1 MKNIVRSLIIICF
14 GASIGSSVY
23 AQSEFS
29 SEHLKETAT
38 NIGLSHLDTLKCGDN
53 KVVLGKDTIFVRKN
67 EDGVIDHIGK
77 PLFPK
82 MAREKN
88 PLPVYDYMEY
98 VYLNY
103 LLNKNGNKLLFKDVV
118 FITGGWKDFAS
129 VTPNDLCNISNI
141 DNKAF
146 QIEWKKDEEP
156 IVSVLIPIRYDV
168 LSNMS
173 RTEMQNAFIL
183 GEKKTTVKL
192 ALDTINADTAKLI
205 KTMAGYTE
213 IFYHKGDSYINE
225 KINNNYYFVMKDSL
239 LKPVADKNLPMES
252 IANIIVLPSLKQIG
266 NYTAKIKYLL
276 SNNKTVE
283 QTTTIR
289 QIIDY
294 AMKQGC
300 KPYFGLEGIKDGT
313 VNFSLFLYNENSGYD
328 HIFRLSCKTEDI
340 GTDAMTFTGRG
351 SLFAPTTN
359 VKSLFDDGDKKS
371 SVTFKLNSK

>member
-1 MKNIVRSLIIICF
+1 MAKRWLFLAFIWI
-14 GASIGSSVY
+14 SIYNSIY

-29 SEHLKETAT
+29 SEHLKETAI

-53 KVVLGKDTIFVRKN
+53 MVVLGKDTIIVRKN

-77 PLFPK
+77 QLFPI

-103 LLNKNGNKLLFKDVV
+103 LLNKNGNKLLFKDVA
-118 FITGGWKDFAS
+118 FIKGGWKELAS
-129 VTPNDLCNISNI
+129 VTPNDQCNITNI

-146 QIEWKKDEEP
+146 QIEWKKDDKTL
-156 IVSVLIPIRYDV
+156 VSVLIPIRYDV

-173 RTEMQNAFIL
+173 RTEMQNAFIQ

-192 ALDTINADTAKLI
+192 SDEQMSQDTTKLT
-205 KTMAGYTE
+205 KTLVGDNE
-213 IFYHKGDSYINE
+213 ILYYKGNSYINE
-225 KINNNYYFVMKDSL
+225 KITNNYYLVSNDSL
-239 LKPVADKNLPMES
+239 LTPITDKDMPMES
-252 IANIIVLPSLKQIG
+252 IANIMVLPSSKQIG
-266 NYTAKIKYLL
+266 NYKAKIRYLL
-276 SNNKTVE
+276 SNNKIVE

-300 KPYFGLEGIKDGT
+300 KPYFGLEGIKDG
-313 VNFSLFLYNENSGYD
+313 VINFSLFLYNENSGYD
-328 HIFRLSCKTEDI
+328 HIFRLSCKTEEI
-340 GTDAMTFTGRG
+340 GTDALTFTGRG
-351 SLFAPTTN
+351 SLYAPTTN
-359 VKSLFDDGDKKS
+359 VKSLYSDGDKKS
-371 SVTFKLNSK
+371 NVTFKLNSK

>member
-1 MKNIVRSLIIICF
+1 MAKRWLFLAFIWI
-14 GASIGSSVY
+14 SIYNSIY

-29 SEHLKETAT
+29 SEHLKETAI

-53 KVVLGKDTIFVRKN
+53 MVVLGKDTIIVRKN

-77 PLFPK
+77 QLFPI

-103 LLNKNGNKLLFKDVV
+103 LLNKNGNKLLFKDVA
-118 FITGGWKDFAS
+118 FIKGGWKELAS
-129 VTPNDLCNISNI
+129 VTPNDQCNISNI

-146 QIEWKKDEEP
+146 QIEWKKDDKSL
-156 IVSVLIPIRYDV
+156 VSVLIPIRYDV

-173 RTEMQNAFIL
+173 RTEMQNAFIQ

-192 ALDTINADTAKLI
+192 SDEQISQDTAKFT
-205 KTMAGYTE
+205 KTLVGDTE
-213 IFYHKGDSYINE
+213 ILYYKGKSYLNE
-225 KINNNYYFVMKDSL
+225 KITNNYYLVSNDSL
-239 LKPVADKNLPMES
+239 LTPITDKDMPMES
-252 IANIIVLPSLKQIG
+252 IANIMVLPSSKQIG
-266 NYTAKIKYLL
+266 NYKAKIRYLL
-276 SNNKTVE
+276 SNNKIVE

-300 KPYFGLEGIKDGT
+300 KPYFGLEGIKDG
-313 VNFSLFLYNENSGYD
+313 VINFSLFLYNENSGYD
-328 HIFRLSCKTEDI
+328 HIFRLSCKTEEI
-340 GTDAMTFTGRG
+340 GTDALTFTGRG
-351 SLFAPTTN
+351 SLYAPTTN
-359 VKSLFDDGDKKS
+359 VKSLYSDGNKKS
-371 SVTFKLNSK
+371 NVTFKLNSK

>member
-1 MKNIVRSLIIICF
+1 MAKRWLFLALIWI
-14 GASIGSSVY
+14 SIYNSIY
-23 AQSEFS
+23 AQNEFS
-29 SEHLKETAT
+29 SEHLKETAI

-53 KVVLGKDTIFVRKN
+53 MVVLGKDTIIVRKN

-77 PLFPK
+77 QLFPI

-103 LLNKNGNKLLFKDVV
+103 LLNKNGNKLLFKDVA
-118 FITGGWKDFAS
+118 FIKGGWKELAS
-129 VTPNDLCNISNI
+129 VTPNDQCNISNI

-146 QIEWKKDEEP
+146 QIEWKKDDKTL
-156 IVSVLIPIRYDV
+156 VSVLIPIRYDV

-173 RTEMQNAFIL
+173 RTEMQNAFIQ

-192 ALDTINADTAKLI
+192 SDEQMSQDTTKLT
-205 KTMAGYTE
+205 KTLVGDTE
-213 IFYHKGDSYINE
+213 ILYYKGKSYLNE
-225 KINNNYYFVMKDSL
+225 KITNNYYLVRNDSL
-239 LKPVADKNLPMES
+239 LTPITDKDMPMES
-252 IANIIVLPSLKQIG
+252 IANIMVLPSSKQIG
-266 NYTAKIKYLL
+266 NYKAKIRYLL
-276 SNNKTVE
+276 SNNKIVE

-300 KPYFGLEGIKDGT
+300 KPYFGLEGIKDG
-313 VNFSLFLYNENSGYD
+313 VINFSLFLYNENSGYD

-340 GTDAMTFTGRG
+340 GTDALTFTGRG
-351 SLFAPTTN
+351 SLYAPTTN
-359 VKSLFDDGDKKS
+359 VKSLYSDGDKKS
-371 SVTFKLNSK
+371 NVTFKLNSK

>member
-1 MKNIVRSLIIICF
+1 MAKRWLFLALIWI
-14 GASIGSSVY
+14 SIYNSIY
-23 AQSEFS
+23 AQNEFS
-29 SEHLKETAT
+29 SEHLKETAI

-53 KVVLGKDTIFVRKN
+53 MVVLGKDTIIVRKN

-77 PLFPK
+77 QLFPI

-103 LLNKNGNKLLFKDVV
+103 LLNKDGNKLLFKDVA
-118 FITGGWKDFAS
+118 FIKGGWKELAS
-129 VTPNDLCNISNI
+129 VTSTDQCNISNI

-146 QIEWKKDEEP
+146 QIEWKNDEKAL
-156 IVSVLIPIRYDV
+156 VSVLIPIRYDV

-173 RTEMQNAFIL
+173 RTEMQNAFIQ

-192 ALDTINADTAKLI
+192 SDEQMSQDTTKLT
-205 KTMAGYTE
+205 KTLVGDTE
-213 IFYHKGDSYINE
+213 ILYYKGKSYLNE
-225 KINNNYYFVMKDSL
+225 KITNNYYLVRNDSL
-239 LKPVADKNLPMES
+239 LTPITDKDMPMES
-252 IANIIVLPSLKQIG
+252 IANIMVLPSSKQIG
-266 NYTAKIKYLL
+266 NYKAKIRYLL

-300 KPYFGLEGIKDGT
+300 KPYFGLEGIKDG
-313 VNFSLFLYNENSGYD
+313 VINFSLFLYNENSGYD
-328 HIFRLSCKTEDI
+328 HIFRLSCKTEEI
-340 GTDAMTFTGRG
+340 GTDALTFTGRG
-351 SLFAPTTN
+351 SLYAPTTN
-359 VKSLFDDGDKKS
+359 VKSLYSDGDKKS
-371 SVTFKLNSK
+371 NVTFKLNSK

>member
-1 MKNIVRSLIIICF
+1 MAKRWLFLALIWI
-14 GASIGSSVY
+14 SIYNSIY
-23 AQSEFS
+23 AQNEFS
-29 SEHLKETAT
+29 SAHLKETAI

-53 KVVLGKDTIFVRKN
+53 MVVLGKDTIIVRKN

-77 PLFPK
+77 QLFP
-82 MAREKN
+82 MLAREKN

-103 LLNKNGNKLLFKDVV
+103 LLNKNGNKLLFKDVS
-118 FITGGWKDFAS
+118 FIKGGWKELAS
-129 VTPNDLCNISNI
+129 VTPNDQCNISNI

-146 QIEWKKDEEP
+146 QIEWKKDDKTL
-156 IVSVLIPIRYDV
+156 VSVLIPIRYDV

-173 RTEMQNAFIL
+173 RTEMQNAFIQ

-192 ALDTINADTAKLI
+192 SDEHISQDTAKLT
-205 KTMAGYTE
+205 KALVGDNE
-213 IFYHKGDSYINE
+213 ILYYKGNSYINE
-225 KINNNYYFVMKDSL
+225 KITNNYYLVSNDSL
-239 LKPVADKNLPMES
+239 LTPITDKDMPMES
-252 IANIIVLPSLKQIG
+252 IANIMVLPSSKQIG
-266 NYTAKIKYLL
+266 NYKAKIRYLL

-300 KPYFGLEGIKDGT
+300 KPYFGLEGIKDGN

-328 HIFRLSCKTEDI
+328 HMFRLACKTEEI
-340 GTDAMTFTGRG
+340 GTDALTFTGRG
-351 SLFAPTTN
+351 SLYAPTTN
-359 VKSLFDDGDKKS
+359 VKSLYSDGDKKS
-371 SVTFKLNSK
+371 NVTFKLNSK

>member
-1 MKNIVRSLIIICF
+1 MAKRWLFLALIWI
-14 GASIGSSVY
+14 SIYNSIY
-23 AQSEFS
+23 AQNEFS
-29 SEHLKETAT
+29 SEHLKETAI

-53 KVVLGKDTIFVRKN
+53 KVVLGKDTIIVRKN

-77 PLFPK
+77 QLFP
-82 MAREKN
+82 MLAREKN

-103 LLNKNGNKLLFKDVV
+103 LLNKNGNKLLFKDVA
-118 FITGGWKDFAS
+118 FIKGGWKELAS
-129 VTPNDLCNISNI
+129 VTPNDQCNISNI

-146 QIEWKKDEEP
+146 QIEWKKDDKAL
-156 IVSVLIPIRYDV
+156 VSVLIPIRYDV

-173 RTEMQNAFIL
+173 RTEMQNAFIQ

-192 ALDTINADTAKLI
+192 SDEQMSQDTTKLT
-205 KTMAGYTE
+205 KTLVGDNE
-213 IFYHKGDSYINE
+213 ILYYKGKSYLNE
-225 KINNNYYFVMKDSL
+225 KITDNYYLVRNDSL
-239 LKPVADKNLPMES
+239 LTPITDKDMPMES
-252 IANIIVLPSLKQIG
+252 IANIMVLPSSKQIG
-266 NYTAKIKYLL
+266 NYKAKIRYLL
-276 SNNKTVE
+276 SNNKIVE

-300 KPYFGLEGIKDGT
+300 KPYFGLEGIKDGN

-340 GTDAMTFTGRG
+340 GSDALTFTGRG
-351 SLFAPTTN
+351 SLYAPTTN
-359 VKSLFDDGDKKS
+359 VKSLYSDGNKKS
-371 SVTFKLNSK
+371 NVTFKLNSK

>member
-1 MKNIVRSLIIICF
+1 MYKIVRSLIIICF
-14 GASIGSSVY
+14 GASFGSYVY

-29 SEHLKETAT
+29 SEHLKETAA

-53 KVVLGKDTIFVRKN
+53 RVVLGKDTIIVRKN

-77 PLFPK
+77 QLFPI

-98 VYLNY
+98 VYMNY
-103 LLNKNGNKLLFKDVV
+103 LLNKNGNKLLFKDVA
-118 FITGGWKDFAS
+118 FIKGGWKELAS
-129 VTPNDLCNISNI
+129 VTPSDQCNISNI

-146 QIEWKKDEEP
+146 QIEWEKDGEP
-156 IVSVLIPIRYDV
+156 VVSALIPIRYNI

-173 RTEMQNAFIL
+173 RTEMQNAFIQ

-192 ALDTINADTAKLI
+192 SDGQLSQDTAKLN
-205 KTMAGYTE
+205 KTLVGDTE
-213 IFYHKGDSYINE
+213 ILFFKGKSYLNE
-225 KINNNYYFVMKDSL
+225 KITNNFYLVKNDSL
-239 LKPVADKNLPMES
+239 LTPIADKEMPMES
-252 IANIIVLPSLKQIG
+252 IANIMVLPSSLQIG
-266 NYTAKIKYLL
+266 DYKAKIRYLL
-276 SNNKTVE
+276 SNNKIVE
-283 QTTTIR
+283 QSTTIR

-300 KPYFGLEGIKDGT
+300 KPYFGLEGIKDGI
-313 VNFSLFLYNENSGYD
+313 VYFSLFLYNEISGYD

-340 GTDAMTFTGRG
+340 GTDKLTFTGRG

-359 VKSLFDDGDKKS
+359 VKSLFSDGNKKS
-371 SVTFKLNSK
+371 NVTFKLNSK

>member
-1 MKNIVRSLIIICF
+1 MAKRWLFLALIWI
-14 GASIGSSVY
+14 SIYNSIY
-23 AQSEFS
+23 AQNEFS
-29 SEHLKETAT
+29 SEHLKETAI

-53 KVVLGKDTIFVRKN
+53 MVVLGKDTIIVRKN

-77 PLFPK
+77 QLFPI

-98 VYLNY
+98 VYVNY
-103 LLNKNGNKLLFKDVV
+103 LLNKNGNKLLFKDVA
-118 FITGGWKDFAS
+118 FIKGGWKELAS
-129 VTPNDLCNISNI
+129 VTPNDQCNISNI

-146 QIEWKKDEEP
+146 QIEWKNDEKAL
-156 IVSVLIPIRYDV
+156 VSVLIPIRYDV

-173 RTEMQNAFIL
+173 RTEMQNAFIQ

-192 ALDTINADTAKLI
+192 SDEQMSQDTTKLT
-205 KTMAGYTE
+205 KTLVGDTE
-213 IFYHKGDSYINE
+213 ILYYKGKSCLNE
-225 KINNNYYFVMKDSL
+225 KITDNYYLVRNDSL
-239 LKPVADKNLPMES
+239 LTPITDKDMPMES
-252 IANIIVLPSLKQIG
+252 IANIMVLPSSKQIG
-266 NYTAKIKYLL
+266 NYKAKIRYLL
-276 SNNKTVE
+276 SNNKIVE

-300 KPYFGLEGIKDGT
+300 KPYFGLEGIKDGN

-340 GTDAMTFTGRG
+340 GTDALTFTGRG
-351 SLFAPTTN
+351 SLYAPTTN
-359 VKSLFDDGDKKS
+359 VKSLYSDGDKKS
-371 SVTFKLNSK
+371 NVTFKLNSK

>member
-1 MKNIVRSLIIICF
+1 MAKRWLFLALIWI
-14 GASIGSSVY
+14 SIYNSIY

-29 SEHLKETAT
+29 SEHLKETAI

-53 KVVLGKDTIFVRKN
+53 MVVLGKDTIIVRKN

-77 PLFPK
+77 QLFPI

-103 LLNKNGNKLLFKDVV
+103 LLNKDGNKLLFKDVA
-118 FITGGWKDFAS
+118 FIKGGWKELAS
-129 VTPNDLCNISNI
+129 VTPSDQCNISNI

-146 QIEWKKDEEP
+146 QIEWKKDDKAL
-156 IVSVLIPIRYDV
+156 VSVLIPIRYDV

-173 RTEMQNAFIL
+173 RTEMQNAFIQ

-192 ALDTINADTAKLI
+192 SDEQMSQDTTKLT
-205 KTMAGYTE
+205 KTLVGDNE
-213 IFYHKGDSYINE
+213 ILYYKGNSYINE
-225 KINNNYYFVMKDSL
+225 KITNNYYLVSNDSL
-239 LKPVADKNLPMES
+239 LTPITDKDMPMES
-252 IANIIVLPSLKQIG
+252 IANIMVLPSSKQIG
-266 NYTAKIKYLL
+266 NYKAKIRYLL
-276 SNNKTVE
+276 SNNKIVE

-300 KPYFGLEGIKDGT
+300 KPYFGLEGIKDG
-313 VNFSLFLYNENSGYD
+313 VINFSLFLYNENSGYD
-328 HIFRLSCKTEDI
+328 HIFRLSCKTEEI
-340 GTDAMTFTGRG
+340 GTDALTFTGRG
-351 SLFAPTTN
+351 SLYAPTTN
-359 VKSLFDDGDKKS
+359 VKSLYSDGDKKS
-371 SVTFKLNSK
+371 NVTFKLNSK

>member
-1 MKNIVRSLIIICF
+1 MAKRWLFLALIWI
-14 GASIGSSVY
+14 SIYNSIY

-29 SEHLKETAT
+29 SEHLKETAI

-53 KVVLGKDTIFVRKN
+53 KVVLGKDTIIVRKN

-77 PLFPK
+77 QLFP
-82 MAREKN
+82 MLAREKN

-103 LLNKNGNKLLFKDVV
+103 LLNKNGNKLLFKDVA
-118 FITGGWKDFAS
+118 FIKGGWKELAS
-129 VTPNDLCNISNI
+129 VTPNDQCNISNI

-146 QIEWKKDEEP
+146 QIEWKKDDKTL
-156 IVSVLIPIRYDV
+156 VSVLIPIRYDV

-173 RTEMQNAFIL
+173 RTEMQNAFIQ

-192 ALDTINADTAKLI
+192 SDEQMSQDTTKLT
-205 KTMAGYTE
+205 KTLVGDNE
-213 IFYHKGDSYINE
+213 ILYYKGNSYINE
-225 KINNNYYFVMKDSL
+225 KITNNYYLVSNDSL
-239 LKPVADKNLPMES
+239 LTPITDKDMPMES
-252 IANIIVLPSLKQIG
+252 IANIMVLPSSKQIG
-266 NYTAKIKYLL
+266 NYKAKIRYLL
-276 SNNKTVE
+276 SNNKIVE

-300 KPYFGLEGIKDGT
+300 KPYFGLEGIKDG
-313 VNFSLFLYNENSGYD
+313 VINFSLFLYNENSGYD

-340 GTDAMTFTGRG
+340 GSDALTFTGRG
-351 SLFAPTTN
+351 SLYAPTTN
-359 VKSLFDDGDKKS
+359 VKSLYSDGDKKS
-371 SVTFKLNSK
+371 NVTFKLNSK

>member
-1 MKNIVRSLIIICF
+1 MAKRWLFLALIWI
-14 GASIGSSVY
+14 SIYNSIY
-23 AQSEFS
+23 AQNEFS
-29 SEHLKETAT
+29 SEHLKETAI

-53 KVVLGKDTIFVRKN
+53 MVVLGKDTIIVRKN

-77 PLFPK
+77 QLFPI

-103 LLNKNGNKLLFKDVV
+103 LLNKNGNKLLFKDVA
-118 FITGGWKDFAS
+118 FIKGGWKELAS
-129 VTPNDLCNISNI
+129 VTPNDQCNISNI

-146 QIEWKKDEEP
+146 QIEWKKDDKTL
-156 IVSVLIPIRYDV
+156 VSVLIPIRYDV

-173 RTEMQNAFIL
+173 RTEMQNAFIQ

-192 ALDTINADTAKLI
+192 SDEQMSQDTTKLT
-205 KTMAGYTE
+205 KTLVGDNE
-213 IFYHKGDSYINE
+213 ILYYKGKSYLNE
-225 KINNNYYFVMKDSL
+225 KITNNYYLVRNDSL
-239 LKPVADKNLPMES
+239 LTPITDKDMPMES
-252 IANIIVLPSLKQIG
+252 IANIMVLPSSKQIG
-266 NYTAKIKYLL
+266 NYKAKIRYLL
-276 SNNKTVE
+276 SNNKIVE

-300 KPYFGLEGIKDGT
+300 KPYFGLEGIKDGN

-340 GTDAMTFTGRG
+340 GTDALTFTGRG
-351 SLFAPTTN
+351 SLYAPTTN
-359 VKSLFDDGDKKS
+359 VKSLYSDGDKKS
-371 SVTFKLNSK
+371 NVTFKLNSK

>member
-1 MKNIVRSLIIICF
+1 MAKRWLFLALIWI
-14 GASIGSSVY
+14 SIYNSIY

-29 SEHLKETAT
+29 SEHLKETAI

-53 KVVLGKDTIFVRKN
+53 KVVLGKDTIIVRKN

-77 PLFPK
+77 QLFP
-82 MAREKN
+82 MLAREKN

-103 LLNKNGNKLLFKDVV
+103 LLNKNGNKLLFKDVA
-118 FITGGWKDFAS
+118 FIKGGWKELAS
-129 VTPNDLCNISNI
+129 VTPNDQCNISNI

-146 QIEWKKDEEP
+146 QIEWKKDDKTL
-156 IVSVLIPIRYDV
+156 VSVLIPIRYDV

-173 RTEMQNAFIL
+173 RTEMQNAFIQ

-192 ALDTINADTAKLI
+192 SDEQMSQDTTKLT
-205 KTMAGYTE
+205 KTLVGDNE
-213 IFYHKGDSYINE
+213 ILYYKGNSYINE
-225 KINNNYYFVMKDSL
+225 KITNNYYLVSNDSL
-239 LKPVADKNLPMES
+239 LTPITDKDMPMES
-252 IANIIVLPSLKQIG
+252 IANIMVLPSSKQIG
-266 NYTAKIKYLL
+266 NYKAKIRYLL
-276 SNNKTVE
+276 SNNKIVE

-300 KPYFGLEGIKDGT
+300 KPYFGLEGIKDG
-313 VNFSLFLYNENSGYD
+313 VINFSLFLYNENSGYD

-340 GTDAMTFTGRG
+340 GTDALTFTGRG
-351 SLFAPTTN
+351 SLYAPTTN
-359 VKSLFDDGDKKS
+359 VKSLYSDGDKKS
-371 SVTFKLNSK
+371 NVTFKLNSK

>member
-1 MKNIVRSLIIICF
+1 MAKRWLFLALIWI
-14 GASIGSSVY
+14 SIYNSIY
-23 AQSEFS
+23 AQNEFS
-29 SEHLKETAT
+29 SEHLKETAI

-53 KVVLGKDTIFVRKN
+53 MVVLGKDTIIVRKN

-77 PLFPK
+77 QLFPI

-103 LLNKNGNKLLFKDVV
+103 LLNKNGNKLLFKDVA
-118 FITGGWKDFAS
+118 FIKGGWKELAS
-129 VTPNDLCNISNI
+129 VTPNDQCNISNI

-146 QIEWKKDEEP
+146 QIEWKKDDKTL
-156 IVSVLIPIRYDV
+156 VSVLIPIRYDV

-173 RTEMQNAFIL
+173 RTEMQNAFIQ

-192 ALDTINADTAKLI
+192 SDEQMSQDTTKLT
-205 KTMAGYTE
+205 KTLVGDTE
-213 IFYHKGDSYINE
+213 ILYYKGKSCLNE
-225 KINNNYYFVMKDSL
+225 KITDNYYLVRNDSL
-239 LKPVADKNLPMES
+239 LTPITDKDMPMES
-252 IANIIVLPSLKQIG
+252 IANIMVLPSSKQIG
-266 NYTAKIKYLL
+266 NYKAKIRYLL

-283 QTTTIR
+283 QRTTIR

-300 KPYFGLEGIKDGT
+300 KPYFGLEGIKDGN

-328 HIFRLSCKTEDI
+328 HIFRLSCKTEEI
-340 GTDAMTFTGRG
+340 GTDALTFTGRG
-351 SLFAPTTN
+351 SLYAPTTN
-359 VKSLFDDGDKKS
+359 VKSLYSDGDKKS
-371 SVTFKLNSK
+371 NVTFKLNSK

>member
-1 MKNIVRSLIIICF
+1 MAKRWLFLALIWI
-14 GASIGSSVY
+14 SIYNSIY
-23 AQSEFS
+23 AQNEFS
-29 SEHLKETAT
+29 SEHLKETAI

-53 KVVLGKDTIFVRKN
+53 MVVLGKDTIIVRKN

-77 PLFPK
+77 QLFPI

-103 LLNKNGNKLLFKDVV
+103 LLNKDGNKLLFKDVA
-118 FITGGWKDFAS
+118 FIKGGWKELAS
-129 VTPNDLCNISNI
+129 VTPNDQCNISNI

-146 QIEWKKDEEP
+146 QIEWKNDEKAL
-156 IVSVLIPIRYDV
+156 VSVLIPIRYDV

-173 RTEMQNAFIL
+173 RTEMQNAFIQ
-183 GEKKTTVKL
+183 GEKKTIVKL
-192 ALDTINADTAKLI
+192 SDERMSQDTAKLT
-205 KTMAGYTE
+205 KTLVGDTE
-213 IFYHKGDSYINE
+213 ILYYKGKSYLNE
-225 KINNNYYFVMKDSL
+225 KITDNYYLVRNDSL
-239 LKPVADKNLPMES
+239 LTPITDKDMPMES
-252 IANIIVLPSLKQIG
+252 IANIMVLPSSKQIG
-266 NYTAKIKYLL
+266 NYKAKIRYLL

-300 KPYFGLEGIKDGT
+300 KPYFGLEGIKDGN

-340 GTDAMTFTGRG
+340 GTDALTFTGRG
-351 SLFAPTTN
+351 SLYAPTTN
-359 VKSLFDDGDKKS
+359 VKSLYSDGDKKS
-371 SVTFKLNSK
+371 NVTFKLNSK